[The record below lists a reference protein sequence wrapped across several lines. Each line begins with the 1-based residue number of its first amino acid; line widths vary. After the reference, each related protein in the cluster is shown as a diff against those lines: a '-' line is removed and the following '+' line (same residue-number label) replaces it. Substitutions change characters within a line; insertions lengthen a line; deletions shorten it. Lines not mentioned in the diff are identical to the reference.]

1 MPVRIRAGEVKEVD
15 ATEDDEETA
24 EKGDSVD
31 RVGGVE
37 ALEKDERGTESG
49 SCESYVIEWCHSVLN
64 Y

>member
-1 MPVRIRAGEVKEVD
+1 MSVRIGTGEVEEVN
-15 ATEDDEETA
+15 ATKDDEEAA

-49 SCESYVIEWCHSVLN
+49 SCESYVIEWCYSASN